1 MASHI
6 KSLMVASAAA
16 LLAACATAT
25 PYQPAAKVGA
35 YGFDQQQIESNRFS
49 VSFSGNS
56 LTERETVETYL
67 LYRAAELAVAN
78 GFDYFTV
85 AEAETDANR
94 RVVATPSPYSGFNDP
109 YYRGFS
115 PRYDFY
121 HPRYG
126 WRSRYQFSSAFRA
139 RRGGFYNGFGS
150 PFYDPFYD
158 DFDYREVTRFKAGA
172 QVVMGHGT
180 KPDGDIRSFN
190 AREVL
195 QNLGPKVVFPEE
207 PS

>member
-1 MASHI
+1 MTSQS
-6 KSLMVASAAA
+6 KSLLLACAAA

-25 PYQPAAKVGA
+25 PYQPAVQAGA
-35 YGFDQQQIESNRFS
+35 YGFDQQKIENNRFS

-78 GFDYFTV
+78 GYDYFTV

-94 RVVATPSPYSGFNDP
+94 RVIATPSPFGGFRDP
-109 YYRGFS
+109 FYRGFS

-126 WRSRYQFSSAFRA
+126 WRSRYQSRIGFGA
-139 RRGGFYNGFGS
+139 RRGGFYSGFGS

-172 QVVMGHGT
+172 QIIMGRGL
-180 KPDGDIRSFN
+180 KPQGDIRSFN

-195 QNLGPKVVFPEE
+195 ENLGPKVVFPEE